1 MTATNSPSAQAA
13 LQALDRLGADLSH
26 IARHKDSIGLLRQF
40 IEGAE
45 RTHKLQQR
53 AMTALQE
60 AMCMLSEFDH
70 RTVLRG
76 EDKAQ
81 MLQVINDLSAAR
93 SAEQK
98 DKE

>member
-1 MTATNSPSAQAA
+1 MI
-13 LQALDRLGADLSH
+13 DGAIEPPDHDAYLT
-26 IARHKDSIGLLRQF
+26 LRQF

-53 AMTALQE
+53 ALTALQE

-81 MLQVINDLSAAR
+81 MLRVIQDLNAAR

-98 DKE
+98 GKTTGGHPGPTSGESPGPPTKG